1 MTSKRIPGLD
11 IVRSI
16 AILAVVLAHS
26 SEFLLRLA
34 NAPCI
39 GNGIRGF
46 VNFVSPLGS
55 LGVELFFVLSGFLI
69 GNILIKT
76 FISSDSFSWQDVR
89 GFWIRRWFRTL
100 PLYWL
105 ILTVNI
111 IMYRIMDLRSHEMN
125 KALDYF
131 FIQNLWYPHPIYF
144 FGEAWSLSVEEWFY
158 LTLPVAMY
166 ISALLFRPTD
176 KKRFLLRVFTGYLVV
191 FLIIRFVNAFH
202 PINGPDQD
210 SGIRKVVLFR
220 LDAVMYGVLIAYFNY
235 YSGATLSKLKNYLL
249 AVGIA
254 GIVLLTWLI
263 TNKDTSISDSQDHLV
278 RFASDAF
285 LYLLIPFFFSLCLPF
300 FNGIRTIRNKYAS
313 GFFAHISKISYSM
326 YLVHYSLAF
335 IPFFAYMSPVSLH
348 AAALYYLLYWA
359 IIIML
364 SSALYKYFEYP
375 VMKLR
380 ERFSAKEK

>member
-176 KKRFLLRVFTGYLVV
+176 
-191 FLIIRFVNAFH
+191 
-202 PINGPDQD
+202 
-210 SGIRKVVLFR
+210 
-220 LDAVMYGVLIAYFNY
+220 
-235 YSGATLSKLKNYLL
+235 
-249 AVGIA
+249 
-254 GIVLLTWLI
+254 
-263 TNKDTSISDSQDHLV
+263 
-278 RFASDAF
+278 
-285 LYLLIPFFFSLCLPF
+285 
-300 FNGIRTIRNKYAS
+300 
-313 GFFAHISKISYSM
+313 
-326 YLVHYSLAF
+326 
-335 IPFFAYMSPVSLH
+335 
-348 AAALYYLLYWA
+348 
-359 IIIML
+359 
-364 SSALYKYFEYP
+364 
-375 VMKLR
+375 
-380 ERFSAKEK
+380 